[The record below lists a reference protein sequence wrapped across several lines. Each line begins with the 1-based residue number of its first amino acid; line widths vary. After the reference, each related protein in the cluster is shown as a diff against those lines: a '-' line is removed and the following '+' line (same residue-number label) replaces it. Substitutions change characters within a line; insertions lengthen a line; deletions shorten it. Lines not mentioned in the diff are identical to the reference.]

1 MSNQITSMKTTTI
14 AAITVG
20 TILTGFLA
28 YAVYFDHKRRTDPG
42 FRKAL
47 KRESKRQARI
57 AKEEAEI
64 QGKQQMEEIKR
75 VVEETIE
82 EGFPTDLEEREA
94 YFMSQISQGEEMS
107 SNGSDPVAA
116 ALCFYKGLKVYPEPK
131 ALISIYD
138 NTVPKDIL
146 EILAS
151 MVAQDKS
158 LKIGGFGGGSEGS
171 GSESGHG
178 VE

>member
-1 MSNQITSMKTTTI
+1 
-14 AAITVG
+14 
-20 TILTGFLA
+20 
-28 YAVYFDHKRRTDPG
+28 
-42 FRKAL
+42 L
-47 KRESKRQARI
+47 KRESRRQARI

-64 QGKQQMEEIKR
+64 QGKQQQEEIKR
-75 VVEETIE
+75 AVEETLE

-107 SNGSDPVAA
+107 ANGKEATCLSSLNAETNGPTGSDPVAA

-146 EILAS
+146 EILAT

-158 LKIGGFGGGSEGS
+158 LKIGGFGGSGGDGS